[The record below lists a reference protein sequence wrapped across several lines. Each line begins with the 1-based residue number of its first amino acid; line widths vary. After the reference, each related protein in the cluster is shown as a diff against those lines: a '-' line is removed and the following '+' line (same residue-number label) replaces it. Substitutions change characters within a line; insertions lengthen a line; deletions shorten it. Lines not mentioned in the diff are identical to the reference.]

1 MKCSRQGTEA
11 GDRAGASLTPVA
23 LALASFAV
31 CLVLLPACSTSAR
44 IAGIEAVG
52 AVAELS
58 LPEDLPDE
66 EAGPSSLT
74 GYVEAVGR
82 HSDGESVLMRAE
94 RDDETGEMV
103 AVDRLDA
110 AVVRARFRNV
120 AEREGV
126 VRLEFRVTVP
136 ESVRDPGWQLRL
148 HPEMSFLGG
157 RYPMDDIVI
166 TGEGYRQRQQR
177 GYERYR
183 RFLSRIVT
191 DSLEFYDLR
200 SLEIFLARNL
210 PELYAFR
217 NDSSLVSDSEFESA
231 FGVSSSEAAGH
242 YIRRSVIRR
251 NERLLAE
258 SPSRFRR
265 YVGSPAGTEGV
276 RLDTVLQEG
285 TGEFVYDYV
294 QVIPALPG
302 LRKVQVSLSGEIYG
316 HESVLYTMPPADTM
330 TFYISSISTLCD
342 SRWKDMVRD
351 TASYMMG
358 IRLLEGREY
367 KAALEVLLPF
377 RDYNTAVALVALGR
391 DRYALDLL
399 GDCPPTAGVNYLLAI
414 VHARLGHEKKAAGYL
429 ATACAEQ
436 PSFRHRARL
445 DPEISGLIER
455 YETDMEH

>member
-82 HSDGESVLMRAE
+82 HSDEESVLMRAE

-166 TGEGYRQRQQR
+166 TGEGYRQSQQR

-200 SLEIFLARNL
+200 SLEIFVARNL

-217 NDSSLVSDSEFESA
+217 NDSSLVSESEFESA

-242 YIRRSVIRR
+242 YLRRSVMRR

-258 SPSRFRR
+258 RPSRFRR

-276 RLDTVLQEG
+276 RLDTVLREG
-285 TGEFVYDYV
+285 TGDFVYDYV

-330 TFYISSISTLCD
+330 TFYVSSISTLCD

-351 TASYMMG
+351 TASYMRG
-358 IRLLEGREY
+358 IRLLEDRDY
-367 KAALEVLLPF
+367 KAALEALLPF

-429 ATACAEQ
+429 AAACAGRPHEGAG
-436 PSFRHRARL
+436 RA
-445 DPEISGLIER
+445 I
-455 YETDMEH
+455 